1 MVRALRFVVLGGLFL
16 VGSVLFTL
24 VFGITDVLLLLQVL
38 LMGVTGILFVVGGV
52 GYDLGSIEWYQ
63 LVGVG
68 DVLLGLSLGIP
79 FFTALEGSGSLGGDV
94 LFIGAAAIGGLS
106 LAYMGIDWIR
116 GGKHFDL
123 SQFDSST

>member
-1 MVRALRFVVLGGLFL
+1 MVRAMRFVVLGGLFL

-24 VFGITDVLLLLQVL
+24 VFGIADSLLLLQVL
-38 LMGVTGILFVVGGV
+38 MMGATGVLFVVGGI
-52 GYDLGSIEWYQ
+52 GYDLGSVEWYQ

-68 DVLLGLSLGIP
+68 DVLLGLSLDIS
-79 FFTALEGSGSLGGDV
+79 FLTALEGSGSLGGDF

-106 LAYMGIDWIR
+106 LAYMGIDWIC

-123 SQFDSST
+123 SQFDSSI